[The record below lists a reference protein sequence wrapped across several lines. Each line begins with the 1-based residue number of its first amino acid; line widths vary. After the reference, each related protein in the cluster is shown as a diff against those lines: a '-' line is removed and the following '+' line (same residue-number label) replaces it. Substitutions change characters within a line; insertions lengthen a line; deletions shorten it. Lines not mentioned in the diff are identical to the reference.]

1 MMTETEMVCAEV
13 IGRILEVDP
22 VEISDE
28 SSPENLPEWDSLMH
42 LKIILEL
49 EKAFTI
55 SISPEDGI
63 ELENFKMICDYVN
76 KQIKN

>member
-1 MMTETEMVCAEV
+1 MMTETEKVCAEV
-13 IGRILEVDP
+13 IGGILEVDP
-22 VEISDE
+22 VEISHE

-63 ELENFKMICDYVN
+63 ELENFEMICDYVN
-76 KQIKN
+76 KQLKN